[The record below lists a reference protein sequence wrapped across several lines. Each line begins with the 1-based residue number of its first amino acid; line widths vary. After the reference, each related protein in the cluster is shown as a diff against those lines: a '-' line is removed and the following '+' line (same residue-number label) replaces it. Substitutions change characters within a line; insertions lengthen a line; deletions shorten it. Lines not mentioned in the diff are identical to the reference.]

1 MATIIQ
7 EFNLDLFPGER
18 PPKVKVSQYDSGT
31 NRVLRAYLYVDG
43 EPFIVNGGTLATVEG
58 TNEEGTTYRE
68 ACTMS
73 GATSVPGYVEFPLT
87 DAMTSIE
94 GKVRS
99 KVTIRTNGTIIGTG
113 SFTLYVD
120 KAAVTPDAVINET
133 GFVDDIAQALAQV
146 LSGEDYVGE
155 AVSDWL
161 DAHPEAT
168 TTVEDGSIT
177 YDKLAFGEDL
187 QDSMALADALREKVL
202 GMSVSARRA
211 YLTNKAVKYGRL
223 YAPWIGSTTMYNDKI
238 ANDLDALADS
248 RFNKRLL
255 VVRYFAP
262 PAAGET
268 DDDSGDSASQGGEDA
283 EDTSG
288 SSGTDSGGDETS
300 GNTTP
305 VYTYTQNTPCKA
317 TLPDGSYVTTWR
329 RGICI
334 SYVSG
339 LNGTQ
344 IAFPS
349 GGIDI
354 CRRFRRDG
362 VWGAWTRMIRYDE
375 FKALADRVTA
385 LGG

>member
-7 EFNLDLFPGER
+7 EFSLDLFPGER

-31 NRVLRAYLYVDG
+31 SRVLRAYLYVDG
-43 EPFIVNGGTLATVEG
+43 EPFIVSGGTLATVEG

-68 ACTMS
+68 VCTLS
-73 GATSVPGYVEFPLT
+73 GSTAVPGYVEFPLT

-113 SFTLYVD
+113 AFILYVD
-120 KAAVTPDAVINET
+120 AAAVTPDAVINET

-177 YDKLAFGEDL
+177 YDKLAMGEEVEDAVALTDTL
-187 QDSMALADALREKVL
+187 QRKIA
-202 GMSVSARRA
+202 GMSVAARRA
-211 YLTNKAVKYGRL
+211 YLVNKAVRYGRL
-223 YAPWIGSTTMYNDKI
+223 YAPWIGAATMYNDGI
-238 ANDLDALADS
+238 ANDLDELADS

-255 VVRYFAP
+255 IVRYYAP
-262 PAAGET
+262 PAEG
-268 DDDSGDSASQGGEDA
+268 SGDGGDGAEQSGEDA

-288 SSGTDSGGDETS
+288 SAGTDSGGDES
-300 GNTTP
+300 GDNTTP
-305 VYTYTQNTPCKA
+305 VYTYTQNTPCRVA
-317 TLPDGSYVTTWR
+317 LSDGSYVTTWR
-329 RGICI
+329 RGFCI
-334 SYVSG
+334 SFVTG
-339 LNGTQ
+339 TTGTQ
-344 IAFPS
+344 VAFPS
-349 GGIDI
+349 GGLDV

-362 VWGAWTRMIRYDE
+362 VWGAWTRMARWDE
-375 FKALADRVTA
+375 LKALSDRVTA